1 MRTGKRAEDSIL
13 WPSNMTIEIT
23 DEQIET
29 LINYR
34 NQLDNRM
41 INNEDRTTLKW
52 TIFNES
58 QKITSF
64 INEYRKRNNRKREVY
79 LFNSEV

>member
-1 MRTGKRAEDSIL
+1 MRTGKKAEDSIM
-13 WPSNMTIEIT
+13 WPSNMTMELT

-29 LINYR
+29 LVNYR
-34 NQLDNRM
+34 NQLDSRM
-41 INNEDRTTLKW
+41 INNEDKTNHKW
-52 TIFNES
+52 ALFHES
-58 QKITSF
+58 QQITKF

>member
-1 MRTGKRAEDSIL
+1 MKTGKRAEDSIM

-34 NQLDNRM
+34 NNLDQRM
-41 INNEDRTTLKW
+41 INNEDKTNHKW
-52 TIFNES
+52 ALFNES
-58 QKITSF
+58 QKITKF
-64 INEYRKRNNRKREVY
+64 INEYRKRNNRKGEIY
-79 LFNSEV
+79 LFDK

>member
-1 MRTGKRAEDSIL
+1 MRTGKKAEDSIM
-13 WPSNMTIEIT
+13 WPSNMTIELT

-29 LINYR
+29 LVNYR

-41 INNEDRTTLKW
+41 INNEDRTNIKW
-52 TIFNES
+52 ALFHES
-58 QKITSF
+58 QQITKF

-79 LFNSEV
+79 LFDREV

>member
-1 MRTGKRAEDSIL
+1 MRTGKKAEDNIM
-13 WPSNMTIEIT
+13 WPSNMTIELN

-29 LINYR
+29 LVNYR

-41 INNEDRTTLKW
+41 INKEDRTNIKW
-52 TIFNES
+52 ALFHES
-58 QKITSF
+58 QQITKF

-79 LFNSEV
+79 LFDREV

>member
-1 MRTGKRAEDSIL
+1 MITGKRAEDSIM
-13 WPSNMTIEIT
+13 WPSNMIIEI
-23 DEQIET
+23 DEAQIET

-34 NQLDNRM
+34 NNLDQRM
-41 INNEDRTTLKW
+41 INNEDKTNHKW
-52 TIFNES
+52 ALFNES
-58 QKITSF
+58 QKVTKF